1 MDIVEELIEN
11 FVKEFGTNP
20 AIFKSPGRVNIIGEH
35 TDYNDGLV
43 LPFPIAQSIFFGIS
57 KREDDE
63 VHVHALDLNEKIIL
77 PSKDKWV
84 QDPWMRYFQGA
95 FRVFKEDGYKF
106 SGFNIMTKG
115 DIPFGAG
122 ISSSS
127 ALTCGFIY
135 AVSELFGLG
144 ISKRDIVFMA
154 SRAENSTGLQGGKM
168 DQFAICMGEQGSA
181 ILLDCRDYNY
191 QLVPA
196 HLDHASWI
204 LFNTNVKHNLV
215 DTEYNDRRKDCED
228 AFAIIH
234 KHYPELSS
242 IRELSSE
249 ILAESVHL
257 ISRKQFDRLTH
268 VIDENERVRTMV
280 EKMGVQDLEA
290 MGTLLY
296 ESHHSLSE
304 LYEVSCEEL
313 DFIVSFLKDQHY
325 CYGAR
330 MMGGG
335 FGGSVIALINNKEAN
350 YNPLKK
356 AYYKSFNLELDII
369 PVESGDGVSAFVLQ

>member
-1 MDIVEELIEN
+1 MVIVAELIDS
-11 FVKEFGTNP
+11 FVKEFGNEP
-20 AIFKSPGRVNIIGEH
+20 ILFKSPGRVNIIGEH

-43 LPFPIAQSIFFGIS
+43 LPFPISQSIFFAIS
-57 KREDDE
+57 KRADNE
-63 VHVHALDLNEKIIL
+63 VHVHALDLDEKIIL

-84 QDPWMRYFQGA
+84 EDPWMRYFQGA
-95 FRVFKEDGYKF
+95 FRVFKEDGYEF

-135 AVSELFGLG
+135 AVSELFELG
-144 ISKRDIVFMA
+144 IPKREIVFMA

-168 DQFAICMGEQGSA
+168 DQFAICMGESGSA
-181 ILLDCRDYNY
+181 ILLDCRDYSY
-191 QLVPA
+191 ELVPA
-196 HLDHASWI
+196 SLDHASWV

-228 AFAIIH
+228 SFEIIKNH
-234 KHYPELSS
+234 HPDLTS
-242 IRELSSE
+242 IRELTSE
-249 ILAESVHL
+249 ILAETVHI
-257 ISRKQFDRLTH
+257 ISRTQFERLTH
-268 VIDENERVRTMV
+268 VVDENIRVEAMV
-280 EKMGVQDLEA
+280 EAMGGQDLKA

-325 CYGAR
+325 CHGAR

-335 FGGSVIALINNKEAN
+335 FGGSVIALINENDADYTK
-350 YNPLKK
+350 LKK
-356 AYYKSFNLELDII
+356 EYQKAFNLELDVI
-369 PVESGDGVSAFVLQ
+369 PVESGDGVSRYIP